1 MRPEPQKNMTAAV
14 LCLFWVATFVSTAG
28 SWYYSPGVSDEVFSY
43 FFYFTYVTGPTT
55 LKAENPRHG

>member
-1 MRPEPQKNMTAAV
+1 MRPEPQKNTTAAV

-43 FFYFTYVTGPTT
+43 FFNFAYVTALP
-55 LKAENPRHG
+55 P